1 MTSKVAPIKLVRWEK
16 DQFITASDLLATE
29 EPMEIRLGYGEMDN
43 RLEKTI
49 AVTMRTTG
57 NDFDLAL
64 GFLFTEGIVHS
75 YESILSVKYCSDHG
89 KEESKNN
96 IVRVELRP
104 EVVPDLNLSE
114 RNFYTTSSCGIC
126 GKASIDNIKTVCQF
140 DENTNQSEQLKVSAK
155 TIASLPEKLKTKQ
168 LIFEHT
174 GGLHSSVLFDLNGTL
189 TSLYEDVGRHNA
201 LDKIIGW
208 ALQKGQLPLR
218 NNILLVSGR
227 TSFEL
232 IQKAY
237 MSGIQI
243 VVAIGA
249 PSSLAV
255 DFSNEIG
262 ITLVGFTKK
271 DRFNVYSNPNRI
283 V

>member
-1 MTSKVAPIKLVRWEK
+1 MTPKVAPVNIVRWENGSLNH
-16 DQFITASDLLATE
+16 TSDLLASE
-29 EPMEIRLGYGEMDN
+29 EPMEIRLGYGEMEN

-49 AVTMRTTG
+49 AVTMRTPG

-75 YESILSVKYCSDHG
+75 NESVLSVKYCLDHG

-104 EVVPDLNLSE
+104 EIIPDLNLSE

-126 GKASIDNIKTVCQF
+126 GKASIDSIKTVCQF
-140 DENTNQSEQLKVSAK
+140 DVNTNHSEQLKISSK

-174 GGLHSSVLFDLNGTL
+174 GGLHSSVLFHLNGNL
-189 TSLYEDVGRHNA
+189 SALYEDVGRHNA

-208 ALQKGQLPLR
+208 ALQKDQLPLT

-237 MSGIQI
+237 MAGIQI

-255 DFSNEIG
+255 DFANEIG
-262 ITLVGFTKK
+262 ITLIGFTKK
-271 DRFNVYSNPNRI
+271 ERFNVYSNPDRI